1 MALGVLLSYTS
12 CGNKED
18 IIVVDDF
25 IENDYQEP
33 AEINETGEYKKICFK
48 DLPKSITDNYD
59 GEEEWIEID
68 GFLADTV
75 SHDGTVGYLW
85 NNIYDTTPSNNS
97 IGSAIVLDL
106 NDVDVDSLATI
117 DDTDKRYVKVKGKI
131 KNSQRIDVYNIKSEW
146 GVYVETI
153 SVLDD
158 VPDNVETYDSFV
170 DSQEFEALSKTID
183 FSNEVL
189 SEWSND
195 TELVEVSVEDVGCDV
210 KELTQKTESLYPEI
224 YDAMKT
230 EFNDLLSIYD
240 SVSNS
245 VKEKK
250 RLDNVDEVIDRML
263 DDYNSM
269 ADAVIYY
276 GFFE

>member
-1 MALGVLLSYTS
+1 MAFWQIPFHMMAL
-12 CGNKED
+12 
-18 IIVVDDF
+18 
-25 IENDYQEP
+25 
-33 AEINETGEYKKICFK
+33 
-48 DLPKSITDNYD
+48 
-59 GEEEWIEID
+59 
-68 GFLADTV
+68 LA
-75 SHDGTVGYLW
+75 
-85 NNIYDTTPSNNS
+85 IYDTTPSNNS